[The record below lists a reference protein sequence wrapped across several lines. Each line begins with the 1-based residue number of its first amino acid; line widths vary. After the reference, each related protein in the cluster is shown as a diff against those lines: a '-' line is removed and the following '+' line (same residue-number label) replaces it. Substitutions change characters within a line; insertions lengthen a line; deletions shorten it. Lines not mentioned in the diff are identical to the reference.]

1 MSWDLKGKEISVF
14 ITGNFSADFIKIE
27 ARYKNRRQRIIKC
40 FCILLSADNNDL
52 KRIRDMNFK
61 DLKQLCLSHGFT
73 NVAPL
78 ACDTIELKP
87 EVRQMCASDSCHKY
101 NKCWSCPPGCGT
113 LEECEQ
119 RVRKY
124 KLGILV
130 QTVGQLEDSMDGE
143 GMMRTEAMHKASFYS
158 LEKDLRKKEYNPFES
173 MVKNSPQDFE
183 TLSKLILTSMMSEC
197 SKSFERLPI
206 LQHASIIRN
215 ILYSGVWSKYE
226 YVQAKKKK
234 RRKSQ

>member
-1 MSWDLKGKEISVF
+1 
-14 ITGNFSADFIKIE
+14 
-27 ARYKNRRQRIIKC
+27 
-40 FCILLSADNNDL
+40 
-52 KRIRDMNFK
+52 MNFK

-73 NVAPL
+73 NVVPL

-130 QTVGQLEDSMDGE
+130 QTAGGFHGWGRHDAHRSYAQSLLLQPGKRSAEILPEHASNG
-143 GMMRTEAMHKASFYS
+143 RRLLHKMQN
-158 LEKDLRKKEYNPFES
+158 LHLPGG
-173 MVKNSPQDFE
+173 P
-183 TLSKLILTSMMSEC
+183 
-197 SKSFERLPI
+197 LPI
-206 LQHASIIRN
+206 SGPGLFLNGSLWNAGHAG
-215 ILYSGVWSKYE
+215 LSGKPP
-226 YVQAKKKK
+226 
-234 RRKSQ
+234 

>member
-1 MSWDLKGKEISVF
+1 
-14 ITGNFSADFIKIE
+14 
-27 ARYKNRRQRIIKC
+27 
-40 FCILLSADNNDL
+40 
-52 KRIRDMNFK
+52 MNFK

-113 LEECEQ
+113 LEECKQ

>member
-1 MSWDLKGKEISVF
+1 
-14 ITGNFSADFIKIE
+14 
-27 ARYKNRRQRIIKC
+27 
-40 FCILLSADNNDL
+40 
-52 KRIRDMNFK
+52 MNFK

-73 NVAPL
+73 NVVPL

-158 LEKDLRKKEYNPFES
+158 LEKDLRKKAILPEYASNGRRLLHK
-173 MVKNSPQDFE
+173 MQNLY
-183 TLSKLILTSMMSEC
+183 LSGRS
-197 SKSFERLPI
+197 LP
-206 LQHASIIRN
+206 LSGPGLFLNGSLWNAGHAG
-215 ILYSGVWSKYE
+215 LSGKPP
-226 YVQAKKKK
+226 
-234 RRKSQ
+234 

>member
-101 NKCWSCPPGCGT
+101 NKCWSCPPDCGT

-158 LEKDLRKKEYNPFES
+158 LEKDLRKFYPNMLPAAFRNRPFPPWKHTECWS
-173 MVKNSPQDFE
+173 CRSVRQ
-183 TLSKLILTSMMSEC
+183 TILTIIMAL
-197 SKSFERLPI
+197 ERLRI
-206 LQHASIIRN
+206 LAVI
-215 ILYSGVWSKYE
+215 Y
-226 YVQAKKKK
+226 
-234 RRKSQ
+234 

>member
-1 MSWDLKGKEISVF
+1 
-14 ITGNFSADFIKIE
+14 
-27 ARYKNRRQRIIKC
+27 
-40 FCILLSADNNDL
+40 
-52 KRIRDMNFK
+52 MNFK

-73 NVAPL
+73 NVVPL

-113 LEECEQ
+113 LEECKQ

-158 LEKDLRKKEYNPFES
+158 LEKDLRKFYPNMLPIGAGCCIKCKTCTCPDAVSPNRHFLRWKPMECWLCRFVRQTTLTII
-173 MVKNSPQDFE
+173 MV
-183 TLSKLILTSMMSEC
+183 L
-197 SKSFERLPI
+197 ERLRIPAVI
-206 LQHASIIRN
+206 
-215 ILYSGVWSKYE
+215 Y
-226 YVQAKKKK
+226 
-234 RRKSQ
+234 

>member
-1 MSWDLKGKEISVF
+1 
-14 ITGNFSADFIKIE
+14 
-27 ARYKNRRQRIIKC
+27 
-40 FCILLSADNNDL
+40 
-52 KRIRDMNFK
+52 MNFK

-130 QTVGQLEDSMDGE
+130 QTVGQLEDSMDVE
-143 GMMRTEAMHKASFYS
+143 AMMDTEAAHKEHFMAVRAKLQELYPNMLALGAGACTICKVCSYPDTPCRFPEKAVSSMESYGMLVNQVCTDNGMKYYYGPCTIAYTS
-158 LEKDLRKKEYNPFES
+158 CFLLE
-173 MVKNSPQDFE
+173 
-183 TLSKLILTSMMSEC
+183 
-197 SKSFERLPI
+197 
-206 LQHASIIRN
+206 
-215 ILYSGVWSKYE
+215 
-226 YVQAKKKK
+226 
-234 RRKSQ
+234 

>member
-87 EVRQMCASDSCHKY
+87 EVRQMC
-101 NKCWSCPPGCGT
+101 GT
-113 LEECEQ
+113 LEECKQ

-158 LEKDLRKKEYNPFES
+158 LEKDLRKFYPN
-173 MVKNSPQDFE
+173 M
-183 TLSKLILTSMMSEC
+183 
-197 SKSFERLPI
+197 LPI
-206 LQHASIIRN
+206 GAGCCTKCKTCTCPDAPCRFPD
-215 ILYSGVWSKYE
+215 
-226 YVQAKKKK
+226 QAFSSMEAYGMLVMQVCQANHLDYYYGPGKIAYTSCYLLK
-234 RRKSQ
+234 